1 MLARLDRVLLA
12 VNRWT
17 IIAIL
22 AAMAALV
29 FANVA
34 LRFTTGVSILWV
46 EEVSRYLMI
55 WLTFL
60 GGGLVLR
67 YGGHVGIDSL
77 QETLPRYAAA
87 IRGAIVFLLAGF
99 FVFMVAVGA
108 RYAWLSWGQTTPVLG
123 VPVGAVYVGIPIGFA
138 LLLAHL
144 ALMARAYVGQR
155 RLLAD
160 GEFDADAAK
169 M

>member
-1 MLARLDRVLLA
+1 MIDHLDRTLLA

-17 IIAIL
+17 VIVML
-22 AAMAALV
+22 AAMAVMV
-29 FANVA
+29 FANVI
-34 LRFTTGVSILWV
+34 LRFTTDASILWV

-67 YGGHVGIDSL
+67 YGGHVGIDTL
-77 QETLPRYAAA
+77 QESLPRHAAV
-87 IRGAIVFLLAGF
+87 IRATIVVVLLGF
-99 FVFMVAVGA
+99 FVFMVAIGI
-108 RYAWLSWGQTTPVLG
+108 RYAALTWQQTTPILG
-123 VPVGAVYVGIPIGFA
+123 VPVGVIYLSIPIGFA
-138 LLLAHL
+138 LLTAHL
-144 ALMARAYVGQR
+144 LLMARVYVGR
-155 RLLAD
+155 RQFLAD